1 MKQPITIL
9 QAIADTQLL
18 GAAFKRKF
26 LQPDT
31 WRAWRSFFAAADGLP
46 FEDREAYDT
55 FKACT
60 GRVTAPTKPFSEIYL
75 SCGRRAGKSHNVAAL
90 AVFRSAFIDYSQ
102 FLAPGETGVC
112 AVIAADRAQAMTIL
126 KYVRGFIQA
135 SPVLRGM
142 LISDNKEV
150 LGLSNGIEIC
160 VLTAD
165 FRSVRSRTLVAVIID
180 ELAFVGGSDSASSDW
195 ELLAALRPALLSIPG
210 SVLVGLSSP
219 YSKKGELYRMY
230 QQNFGLDDSD
240 VLFWRASSRTMNPT
254 LSERAIAAA
263 FLRDPVSAKT
273 EFNAEFR
280 DDLSGYLSEAQV
292 DSVTIRGRFLLP
304 RLLNTSYVAFVDM
317 SGGKS
322 DSATLAIAHEEN
334 GRAILD
340 LLVERGAPHSPEE
353 VTQEF
358 CGILK
363 RFGISEVTSDKYAAN
378 WSSDAYQRLGIV
390 HRPSER
396 NRSEIYLNF
405 LPAVLSGQVELLDVP
420 KLKSQLVGLERR
432 CGRNQDLIDHGP
444 GAHDDLSN
452 AAAGA
457 LSLALEGGGG
467 FSLLNWV
474 SSGRAHAFANRVPV
488 PARRVTSPEDNAAVA
503 GSKAEWWER
512 EKKRL
517 MDQM

>member
-1 MKQPITIL
+1 
-9 QAIADTQLL
+9 
-18 GAAFKRKF
+18 
-26 LQPDT
+26 
-31 WRAWRSFFAAADGLP
+31 
-46 FEDREAYDT
+46 
-55 FKACT
+55 
-60 GRVTAPTKPFSEIYL
+60 
-75 SCGRRAGKSHNVAAL
+75 
-90 AVFRSAFIDYSQ
+90 
-102 FLAPGETGVC
+102 
-112 AVIAADRAQAMTIL
+112 
-126 KYVRGFIQA
+126 
-135 SPVLRGM
+135 
-142 LISDNKEV
+142 
-150 LGLSNGIEIC
+150 
-160 VLTAD
+160 
-165 FRSVRSRTLVAVIID
+165 
-180 ELAFVGGSDSASSDW
+180 
-195 ELLAALRPALLSIPG
+195 
-210 SVLVGLSSP
+210 
-219 YSKKGELYRMY
+219 
-230 QQNFGLDDSD
+230 
-240 VLFWRASSRTMNPT
+240 
-254 LSERAIAAA
+254 
-263 FLRDPVSAKT
+263 
-273 EFNAEFR
+273 
-280 DDLSGYLSEAQV
+280 
-292 DSVTIRGRFLLP
+292 
-304 RLLNTSYVAFVDM
+304 
-317 SGGKS
+317 
-322 DSATLAIAHEEN
+322 
-334 GRAILD
+334 
-340 LLVERGAPHSPEE
+340 